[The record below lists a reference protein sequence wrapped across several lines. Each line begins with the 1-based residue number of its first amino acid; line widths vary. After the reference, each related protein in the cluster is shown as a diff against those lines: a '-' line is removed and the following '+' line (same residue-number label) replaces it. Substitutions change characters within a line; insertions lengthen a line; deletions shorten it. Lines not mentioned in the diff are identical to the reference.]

1 MKNKWKLLDR
11 AFLETSVEGGQ
22 IAAMRFS
29 SCSLV
34 LFLLFF
40 FYKKMMAGASTG
52 SLGHDATLKIET
64 VLRMLFQKERWNLG
78 P

>member
-1 MKNKWKLLDR
+1 
-11 AFLETSVEGGQ
+11 
-22 IAAMRFS
+22 
-29 SCSLV
+29 
-34 LFLLFF
+34 
-40 FYKKMMAGASTG
+40 MMAGASTG